1 MQRETKLWEKL
12 KIEFNLLGQMQFIYN
27 QIIHYILKTWKDAL
41 TANLKN
47 IKNLVF
53 LGHRLI
59 KNYQI
64 YCLNKLNSKEI
75 YSIIIE
81 STDSKPS
88 SKLYYNSFFKIHV
101 LIGKLFV
108 WYLYSCKRLKTSIIS
123 IQTFKKCFISK

>member
-41 TANLKN
+41 TTNLKN

-108 WYLYSCKRLKTSIIS
+108 
-123 IQTFKKCFISK
+123 

>member
-41 TANLKN
+41 TTNLKN
-47 IKNLVF
+47 IKNLVS
-53 LGHRLI
+53 LGHRLT

-75 YSIIIE
+75 YSIVIE
-81 STDSKPS
+81 SSDSKP
-88 SKLYYNSFFKIHV
+88 
-101 LIGKLFV
+101 
-108 WYLYSCKRLKTSIIS
+108 
-123 IQTFKKCFISK
+123 

>member
-75 YSIIIE
+75 YSIVIE
-81 STDSKPS
+81 SSDSKP
-88 SKLYYNSFFKIHV
+88 
-101 LIGKLFV
+101 
-108 WYLYSCKRLKTSIIS
+108 
-123 IQTFKKCFISK
+123 

>member
-12 KIEFNLLGQMQFIYN
+12 KIEFNLLGQMQLIYN